1 MTDSQK
7 PRPDFSGSGPVE
19 YHPVE
24 AAPRRALEQLLASE
38 QARLLAVPGVTSV
51 GIGFGPAGGE
61 ALAVGVVDA
70 GVAAH
75 LPREIRGVPVVVTV
89 TGPVDALG
97 STKQRR

>member
-19 YHPVE
+19 YHPAE
-24 AAPRRALEQLLASE
+24 AAPRGALEQLLASE

-70 GVAAH
+70 GVAAK
-75 LPREIRGVPVVVTV
+75 LPREIRGVPLVVTV
-89 TGPVDALG
+89 TGPVDALRRG
-97 STKQRR
+97 KQRG